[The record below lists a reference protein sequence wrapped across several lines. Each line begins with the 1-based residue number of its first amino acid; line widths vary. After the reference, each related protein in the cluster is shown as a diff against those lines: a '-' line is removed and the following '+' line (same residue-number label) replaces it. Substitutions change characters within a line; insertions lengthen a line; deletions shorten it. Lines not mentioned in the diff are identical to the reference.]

1 MKYQVVNATK
11 KDLCK
16 LIEYKLDTIYKYVK
30 NITQEEINRIN
41 EYVETSITKQLNNY
55 KIIKINKDIIGCFL
69 IVKKDDKLL
78 LDEIYIESKYR
89 NKKIGS
95 TIINKI
101 LNDNQNI
108 YLWVYKDNIKAWSL
122 YKRFGFSII
131 EETENRYFMQYN
143 SKKV

>member
-41 EYVETSITKQLNNY
+41 DYVETSITKQLNNY